1 MPRIPFD
8 ALPADARLWIFAAS
22 RSLSEDER
30 RRVLAETD
38 AFIDQWT
45 AHGAPLSAARDL
57 RHSRFV
63 LVGVDERA
71 AGVSG
76 CSVDALVRRMGQLQS
91 ALGVELTDNAP
102 VLFRRGEHIERVP
115 RERFAELAA
124 AGMVGPDTVVFD
136 NTVQQCGRDPR
147 RPMGNPRR
155 RRLARA
161 ARSSEAAA
169 FDTALARHISIIIEI
184 Y

>member
-8 ALPADARLWIFAAS
+8 ELPADARVWVFPAS
-22 RSLSEDER
+22 RPLTDEER

-45 AHGAPLSAARDL
+45 AHGVPLSAARDV
-57 RHSRFV
+57 RHGQFV
-63 LVGVDERA
+63 FVGVNERA
-71 AGVSG
+71 AGASG

-102 VLFRRGEHIERVP
+102 VLFREGDRIERVP

-124 AGMVGPDTVVFD
+124 SGKVGPDTVVFD
-136 NTVQQCGRDPR
+136 NTVQKVGDIREGRWEVRAADAWH
-147 RPMGNPRR
+147 
-155 RRLARA
+155 ARA
-161 ARSSEAAA
+161 
-169 FDTALARHISIIIEI
+169 FFNN